1 MAPPSGQRGFTL
13 VELLVAMALLAVLSL
28 LSWRGLDVLWRTRE
42 HTQAQV
48 VRVAAL
54 HTVLAQWQSD
64 LDALQGVAGLSASGL
79 QWDGLTLRLI
89 RRPAAGAVDADRG
102 LSVVAWT
109 ARGGQWLRWQS
120 APSVQRAEL
129 QRAWAQ
135 AQQWGRSVDGQA
147 GATVLSNAEAPGVG
161 WRLVPLE
168 GWQLFYFRGNAW
180 TNPLSAAGTS
190 DNAASSS
197 IPDTAPDAIRLQLD
211 LPADS
216 GLPGRL
222 VLDWVRP
229 TFHNT
234 KS

>member
-1 MAPPSGQRGFTL
+1 M
-13 VELLVAMALLAVLSL
+13 
-28 LSWRGLDVLWRTRE
+28 
-42 HTQAQV
+42 
-48 VRVAAL
+48 
-54 HTVLAQWQSD
+54 
-64 LDALQGVAGLSASGL
+64 
-79 QWDGLTLRLI
+79 RLI
-89 RRPAAGAVDADRG
+89 RRPAAGAVDADQG

-147 GATVLSNAEAPGVG
+147 GATVPSNAEAPGVG

-190 DNAASSS
+190 DSAASSS

-211 LPADS
+211 LPPDS